1 MEWNDGPS
9 LLAGFVEHKK
19 APPLRKSGPESITET
34 AFDKIVGPVRKANLK
49 RKKRAT
55 AADSHTEI
63 PCGRLLRGRP

>member
-34 AFDKIVGPVRKANLK
+34 AFDRSDQ
-49 RKKRAT
+49 KRAT
-55 AADSHTEI
+55 DSHTEI

>member
-34 AFDKIVGPVRKANLK
+34 AFDRRKGHLK
-49 RKKRAT
+49 KKETRHSSGFAHRDT
-55 AADSHTEI
+55 LR
-63 PCGRLLRGRP
+63 GLLRGRP